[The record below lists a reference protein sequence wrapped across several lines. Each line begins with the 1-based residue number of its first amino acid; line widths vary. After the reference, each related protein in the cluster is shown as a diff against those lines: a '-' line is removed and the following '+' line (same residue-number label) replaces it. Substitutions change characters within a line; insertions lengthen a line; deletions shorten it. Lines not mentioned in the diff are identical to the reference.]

1 MARYVQVGVMAHR
14 DPITREVVDEVPL
27 YVDTDYKPYTPMSE
41 NERKQLVMD
50 LAKKFRKA
58 MRKENLRESEA
69 S

>member
-14 DPITREVVDEVPL
+14 DPITQEVVDEVPL

-50 LAKKFRKA
+50 LAKKFKKA
-58 MRKENLRESEA
+58 RQAAKVYEA
-69 S
+69 L

>member
-14 DPITREVVDEVPL
+14 DPITRDVVDEVPL

-50 LAKKFRKA
+50 LAKKFKKA
-58 MRKENLRESEA
+58 RQAARVYEA
-69 S
+69 L

>member
-14 DPITREVVDEVPL
+14 DPITRDVVDEVPL

-50 LAKKFRKA
+50 LAKKFKKA
-58 MRKENLRESEA
+58 RQAAKVYEA
-69 S
+69 L

>member
-50 LAKKFRKA
+50 LAKKFKKA
-58 MRKENLRESEA
+58 RQAAKVYEA
-69 S
+69 L